1 MLKIVGVFFV
11 GCFLYF
17 AYWIIDGKADRH
29 LYSTAKKAVKVAD
42 NSEATRTLA
51 PASPSV
57 SAPTGAVA
65 ALDPSTKP
73 NLGTAAPSTSG
84 KRIALVIGNASYKA
98 NPLRNPINDANDFS
112 KTLSN
117 LGFSVINVRDGNLQQ
132 MRAAVRQFGDM
143 LLSSDVGLVYYSG
156 HGVEVKGKNYFIP
169 VNADIQHED
178 EAADQSL
185 DVGSILEKMGTAK
198 KSVNIL
204 IVDACRD
211 NPFPKA
217 YRSGAR
223 GLAGMEAPSG
233 TIIAYS
239 TSPGKVALDGN
250 GKNSPYTRNLI
261 KAMEVPNRPVEIVFK
276 EVRRTVQQE
285 TNNAQTPWENTS
297 LSGDFYF
304 KVQNN

>member
-1 MLKIVGVFFV
+1 MLKIIGLFV
-11 GCFLYF
+11 VACCLYF
-17 AYWIIDGKADRH
+17 AYWILDGKGDRTLH
-29 LYSTAKKAVKVAD
+29 SAAKKAVKVVD
-42 NSEATRTLA
+42 NTEATRTLSTEA
-51 PASPSV
+51 PVVIPPTGNAASPD
-57 SAPTGAVA
+57 A
-65 ALDPSTKP
+65 ATKP
-73 NLGTAAPSTSG
+73 NLGSATPAAGG
-84 KRIALVIGNASYKA
+84 KRIALVMGNSAYKT
-98 NPLRNPINDANDFS
+98 NPLRNPKNDADDFS
-112 KTLSN
+112 KALSS

-132 MRAAVRQFGDM
+132 MRAAVRQFGDQ

-185 DVGSILEKMGTAK
+185 DVASILEKMGTAK

-223 GLAGMEAPSG
+223 GLASMEAPSG

-250 GKNSPYTRNLI
+250 GKNSPYTSNLI
-261 KAMEVPNRPVEIVFK
+261 KAMEVPNRPIEIVFK

-285 TNNAQTPWENTS
+285 TKNAQTPWENTS